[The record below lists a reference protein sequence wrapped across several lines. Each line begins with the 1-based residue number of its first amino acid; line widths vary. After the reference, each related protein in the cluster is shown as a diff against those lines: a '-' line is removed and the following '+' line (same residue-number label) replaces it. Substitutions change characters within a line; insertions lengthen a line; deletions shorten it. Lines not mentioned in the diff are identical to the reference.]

1 MYQYKTKYEVGDIL
15 YNLATE
21 GHLLIEDIKLI
32 DNHKFYC
39 VRGLETNRTDK
50 MKAGPVDKYAHI
62 IKVA

>member
-1 MYQYKTKYEVGDIL
+1 MYEYKTKYQIGDIL
-15 YNLATE
+15 KNLATD

-39 VRGLETNRTDK
+39 VRGLETNRTDEL
-50 MKAGPVDKYAHI
+50 KAGAYDKYAHI